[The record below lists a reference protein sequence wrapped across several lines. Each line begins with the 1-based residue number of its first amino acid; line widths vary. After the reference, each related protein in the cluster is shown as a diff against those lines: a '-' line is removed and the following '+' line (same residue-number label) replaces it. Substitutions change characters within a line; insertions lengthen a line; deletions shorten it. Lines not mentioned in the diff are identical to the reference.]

1 MNQQRTVESRVLSIL
16 KDCPRARFDDTRLL
30 QKLTKKQT
38 VPSLR
43 FPRRKARL
51 PNRTVRRFTPSRKSI
66 RNRKRGNQL

>member
-1 MNQQRTVESRVLSIL
+1 MNNGGDAAEQVVRLSL
-16 KDCPRARFDDTRLL
+16 EGFEVAARLL
-30 QKLTKKQT
+30 QKLTWKQT